1 MIRPFASLLVAFC
14 VAIVAALATFA
25 PSALAADAVPT
36 ETDPVKSARAVKL
49 TEELRC
55 LVCQNQTIADS
66 NAELAVDL
74 RRQVREQIA
83 AGKTDKEI
91 IDYMVN
97 RYGDFVLYRPPVK
110 GTTLLLWAGPA
121 LLLLTG
127 IGVIFVVLRSRRQLP
142 DESPLSA
149 EERARAEA
157 LLAGEPRKEQ
167 S

>member
-1 MIRPFASLLVAFC
+1 MIRSCAVAAFAFRAVL
-14 VAIVAALATFA
+14 VAALAAFVLPA
-25 PSALAADAVPT
+25 VAADAVPT
-36 ETDPVKSARAVKL
+36 DTDPVKSARAVKL

-83 AGKTDKEI
+83 AGKTDREI
-91 IDYMVN
+91 IDYMVG

-110 GTTLLLWAGPA
+110 GTTALLWAGPA
-121 LLLLTG
+121 LLLLIG
-127 IGVIFVVLRSRRQLP
+127 IGVIVVVLRGRQRMP
-142 DESPLSA
+142 DETPLSA

-157 LLAGEPRKEQ
+157 LLAGEPKKEQ
-167 S
+167 T

>member
-1 MIRPFASLLVAFC
+1 MIRFA
-14 VAIVAALATFA
+14 AALLFAIIAATLALPPAAFA
-25 PSALAADAVPT
+25 TDAVPT
-36 ETDPVKSARAVKL
+36 EKDPVNSARAVKL

-74 RRQVREQIA
+74 RRQVREQID

-91 IDYMVN
+91 IDYMVG

-110 GTTLLLWAGPA
+110 GTTLLLWGGPA

-127 IGVIFVVLRSRRQLP
+127 IGVIVVVLRGRQRMP
-142 DESPLSA
+142 DATPLSA

-157 LLAGEPRKEQ
+157 LLAGEPKKEQ